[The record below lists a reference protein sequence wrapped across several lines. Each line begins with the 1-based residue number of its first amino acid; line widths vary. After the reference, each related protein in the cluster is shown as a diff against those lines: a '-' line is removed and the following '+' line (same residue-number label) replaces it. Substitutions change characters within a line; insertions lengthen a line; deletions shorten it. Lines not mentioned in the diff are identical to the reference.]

1 MYSIWSFL
9 QQTAAAS
16 ATVLL
21 LLLLRRIFRDKLS
34 PRCLCALW
42 TVLPIRLLIP
52 VGLLGFVTTLDLIY
66 PVDLLRTT
74 IELNA
79 GSAYSSPWVSD
90 LPALPIPLPPT
101 EAPRAV
107 TDWLFLV
114 YLVGVLGFAV
124 YFLMAHLRL
133 RRILRDAVPVSDA
146 RRKGISELAAAH
158 KLPVPARI
166 VAISGL
172 QAPFL
177 VGIIRATLV
186 LPAEGVDRPV
196 ILHEL
201 FHLQYRDLLSGWLD
215 TCFRCLHWP
224 NPLVWYA
231 LDQMANDREARCDQQ
246 VLELLRGEERR
257 DYGRLLLTMA
267 DDAHLRT
274 PGATTMANGA
284 KHIKDRIEAIV
295 RFRLYPAGM
304 SLVAWCMALSIALSM
319 ALGYPAVATEVKSAS
334 GNSLPAILAQ
344 ARQHRPTTVLGALD
358 TFAKSLYAETYN
370 PNTARL
376 YRAMAMPESQ
386 RHTLPKSVK
395 GWLNYSDADWLELDK
410 AFATGPFYYGA
421 VPDGEGWLCQVA
433 FFRDAE
439 PVKGQK
445 MREVPIE
452 YRVHTVSLQP
462 DGRYWSAYSLGYTEG
477 QMPADTE
484 LYWNIPLP
492 AAAAWTAEAGGVEI
506 RVEPVHIMRLSTGGF
521 INGQTRGIWDFL
533 TSPNREPSRAPILDE
548 TYLDIDLAW
557 RVTYTNLTDQPVDIE
572 LTLKAHYADSDRGT
586 DSVPGGTDEDLPSNR
601 SISRGI
607 GGGGGAGSSDDELD
621 WFADYSAYDAVLS
634 INGQSYTCTLEREV
648 NIP

>member
-1 MYSIWSFL
+1 MHSIWSFL

-42 TVLPIRLLIP
+42 TVFPIRLLIP
-52 VGLLGFVTTLDLIY
+52 VGLLGFVTTLDLTY
-66 PVDLLRTT
+66 PVDLLRTA

-79 GSAYSSPWVSD
+79 GSAYSSPWLSD

-101 EAPRAV
+101 AAPRSV
-107 TDWLFLV
+107 TDWLFLI
-114 YLVGVLGFAV
+114 YLAGVLGFAV
-124 YFLMAHLRL
+124 YFLLAHLRL
-133 RRILRDAVPVSDA
+133 RRILREAVPVSA
-146 RRKGISELAAAH
+146 ERSKGISELAASH
-158 KLPVPARI
+158 KLPMPAKI
-166 VAISGL
+166 VAIPGL

-177 VGIIRATLV
+177 VGIFRATLV
-186 LPAEGVDRPV
+186 LPAEGVDKPV

-201 FHLQYRDLLSGWLD
+201 FHLRYRDLLSGWLD

-224 NPLVWYA
+224 NPLLWYA

-246 VLELLRGEERR
+246 VLELLQGEERR

-284 KHIKDRIEAIV
+284 KHIKDRIKSIV
-295 RFRLYPAGM
+295 RFRLYPSGM

-319 ALGYPAVATEVKSAS
+319 ALGYPAAAAVVKSSS
-334 GNSLPAILAQ
+334 GNSLPEILAQ

-376 YRAMAMPESQ
+376 YRAMALPESE
-386 RHTLPKSVK
+386 RHNLPELIKEWK
-395 GWLNYSDADWLELDK
+395 DNNAEERFYRDNY
-410 AFATGPFYYGA
+410 ATGPLYYGA

-445 MREVPIE
+445 MNEIPID

-462 DGRYWSAYSLGYTEG
+462 DGRYWSACSLGYTEG
-477 QMPADTE
+477 QMPADAQLYRIE
-484 LYWNIPLP
+484 LLP
-492 AAAAWTAEAGGVEI
+492 GAVVWTAEAGGVEI
-506 RVEPVHIMRLSTGGF
+506 RVEPVHTMRLSTGGF
-521 INGQTRGIWDFL
+521 INGQTRDTWDFL
-533 TSPNREPSRAPILDE
+533 TFPKRDPSRAPILDE
-548 TYLDIDLAW
+548 AYLDIDLGW
-557 RVTYTNLTDQPVDIE
+557 RVTFTNRSAETVDIDF
-572 LTLKAHYADSDRGT
+572 TLKAHYTDPERRNDSI
-586 DSVPGGTDEDLPSNR
+586 PGGTEYLAPGQ
-601 SISRGI
+601 SISSSI
-607 GGGGGAGSSDDELD
+607 GGGGGAGSLDDWLD
-621 WFADYSAYDAVLS
+621 WFAGYSAYDAVLS